1 MDKPMGTS
9 EHIHNTITVTAKL
22 YSKHWLISPEG
33 NYNNPTKSLQT
44 PYLSKIVPES
54 KWHWISNKELLN
66 CSNKT
71 TAQCPI

>member
-9 EHIHNTITVTAKL
+9 KHIHYTITVTAKL

-54 KWHWISNKELLN
+54 K
-66 CSNKT
+66 
-71 TAQCPI
+71 